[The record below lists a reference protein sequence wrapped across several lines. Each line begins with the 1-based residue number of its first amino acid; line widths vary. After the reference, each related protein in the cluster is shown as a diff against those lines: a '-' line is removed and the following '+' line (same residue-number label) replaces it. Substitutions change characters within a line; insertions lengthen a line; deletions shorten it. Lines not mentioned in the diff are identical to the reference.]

1 MEPAAVLLLM
11 LLLLVAGRFRSFS
24 VPSLQAVHKSL
35 QVVQRIRGSGSKKR
49 RAMEGATGA
58 AIG

>member
-35 QVVQRIRGSGSKKR
+35 EIVQRIRGSGTKK
-49 RAMEGATGA
+49 
-58 AIG
+58 